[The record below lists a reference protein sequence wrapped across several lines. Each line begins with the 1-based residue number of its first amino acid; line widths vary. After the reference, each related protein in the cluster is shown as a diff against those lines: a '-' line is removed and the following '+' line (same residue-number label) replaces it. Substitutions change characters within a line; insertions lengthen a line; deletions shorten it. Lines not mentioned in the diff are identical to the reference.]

1 MTMATVIEDTA
12 EETPVFSNEDLL
24 QGALPA
30 PGPAPKPEAFPTMGT
45 PSDTEEEDENLA
57 APDPEFLPETPL
69 AQTNLG
75 LELNCSPAPN
85 FLLESE
91 RCVSQL
97 SKKKTEEQ
105 LKLALG

>member
-12 EETPVFSNEDLL
+12 EEAPVFSNEDLL

-30 PGPAPKPEAFPTMGT
+30 PGPKPKPEAFPTMGT
-45 PSDTEEEDENLA
+45 PSDTEEEEETLA
-57 APDPEFLPETPL
+57 APDPEFLPEVPL

-75 LELNCSPAPN
+75 LELNYSPAPN
-85 FLLESE
+85 FRLESE

-97 SKKKTEEQ
+97 SQKKQ
-105 LKLALG
+105 RNNLNLP